1 VVRVF
6 LDHGVKNPGAIRALV
21 HTVWQGPREAANA
34 RASKADGSCRS
45 LAILDDFLIRS
56 DCHVNAQALIGLL
69 RHQDMVLL
77 RREPS
82 DEMASAADVSRS
94 VLRKAI
100 RAEEQMLWPFL
111 YDA

>member
-1 VVRVF
+1 
-6 LDHGVKNPGAIRALV
+6 
-21 HTVWQGPREAANA
+21 
-34 RASKADGSCRS
+34 
-45 LAILDDFLIRS
+45 
-56 DCHVNAQALIGLL
+56 VNAQALIGLL